1 MRKLVLTQIRK
12 IALVVDKDGRM
23 QVLVCLYLQD
33 QIFGLED
40 CLAQAQDCHLA
51 SIKIRGKGRGGALVD
66 KDGSMGDASAGLLG
80 SEIGLEDCLAQAQ
93 DCHLASAKIRGG
105 QTEDYR
111 LQTMIAA
118 LKIGRLQ
125 FDRIVR

>member
-1 MRKLVLTQIRK
+1 MPLLIKMGVWE
-12 IALVVDKDGRM
+12 M
-23 QVLVCLYLQD
+23 QVLVYLD
-33 QIFGLED
+33 QRLVW
-40 CLAQAQDCHLA
+40 
-51 SIKIRGKGRGGALVD
+51 KIA
-66 KDGSMGDASAGLLG
+66 
-80 SEIGLEDCLAQAQ
+80 EAQAQ

-125 FDRIVR
+125 FERIVR

>member
-51 SIKIRGKGRGGALVD
+51 TIKMRWGGALVD

-80 SEIGLEDCLAQAQ
+80 SEIGLEDCRG
-93 DCHLASAKIRGG
+93 AS
-105 QTEDYR
+105 TR
-111 LQTMIAA
+111 LPP
-118 LKIGRLQ
+118 G
-125 FDRIVR
+125 